1 MELTTQQ
8 YKVFE
13 QIIAFLNGDASVFIL
28 RDYVGIGKT
37 TMVKVVADYV
47 VFAN

>member
-13 QIIAFLNGDASVFIL
+13 QIKAFLNSDASVFIL
-28 RDYVGIGKT
+28 RGYAGIGKT
-37 TMVKVVADYV
+37 TMVKVIAAFV
-47 VFAN
+47 VFAS